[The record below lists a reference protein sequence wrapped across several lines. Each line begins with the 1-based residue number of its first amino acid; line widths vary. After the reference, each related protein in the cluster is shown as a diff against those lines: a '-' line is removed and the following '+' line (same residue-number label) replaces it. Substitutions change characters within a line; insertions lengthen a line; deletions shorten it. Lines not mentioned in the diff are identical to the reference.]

1 MIFRAEE
8 QALRPNWIKNN
19 IDDQE
24 VSGKCRI
31 YEERDD
37 SITHLIA
44 ECENLAEKESKE
56 KHDKITRIVHMEL
69 CQNFGL
75 VGKVK

>member
-1 MIFRAEE
+1 MKKETESLIFRAEE

-37 SITHLIA
+37 SVTHLIA
-44 ECENLAEKESKE
+44 ECENLA
-56 KHDKITRIVHMEL
+56 
-69 CQNFGL
+69 
-75 VGKVK
+75 